1 MGREKPQFNDD
12 PDDVQPSQDLEV
24 YNKAT
29 EPTARDDDFL
39 ERNNLGL
46 GFLDENELWQ
56 QLERFADG
64 MFSQSA
70 FQDKI
75 VRKAISQTKR
85 KLALEGQSFYDD
97 TAMEPVNVDGWTELD
112 EDERDEH
119 ELTRRE
125 FIEQR
130 GEEIWDRM
138 DEDQRLAA
146 LEMASGITDDWTAP
160 HHRILLAQHEMS
172 RSKGARA
179 LDNLFGR
186 ESKTIVESSDDE
198 AARSLLGGA
207 R

>member
-1 MGREKPQFNDD
+1 MGREKPQFHDD

-29 EPTARDDDFL
+29 EPTAHDDDFL
-39 ERNNLGL
+39 QRNNLGL
-46 GFLDENELWQ
+46 GYLDENEIWQ
-56 QLERFADG
+56 QLERYADG

-85 KLALEGQSFYDD
+85 QLALQG
-97 TAMEPVNVDGWTELD
+97 TAFFDHSRVEAVNVDGWQELD
-112 EDERDEH
+112 EDDRERTDK
-119 ELTRRE
+119 TRRE
-125 FIEQR
+125 FLEQT

-138 DEDQRLAA
+138 DDEQRLAA
-146 LEMASGITDDWTAP
+146 IEMASGIDEEWTAP
-160 HHRILLAQHEMS
+160 HHRILLAQHELS

-186 ESKTIVESSDDE
+186 ESKTIVESTDDE
-198 AARSLLGGA
+198 AARSLLGG
-207 R
+207 RR